1 MRAEFKEK
9 KAVSIDL
16 LTLDEKNPRL
26 GFAKDQDAVLA
37 RMIAYGQPFFAL
49 AKDIAESGL
58 SIEHVVVQKDGNKYR
73 VRDGNRRISALK
85 LLNRPHLCPDKA
97 TRERFTK
104 LAKTAEENGNLLGK
118 VDCMVASSEEA
129 INAYIWR
136 AHTGENGGVGRS
148 GWESLQQEFY
158 QISIGEKGGY
168 WRAAKLMLWA
178 DENDLEVPDKF
189 SITTLGR
196 FFNAAKNIKLL
207 GFEFDEDDNI
217 FPTVPLFT
225 AVVIVKKII
234 ADIES
239 GYVHVKRGDTPGTL
253 SLMLAENRDLYI
265 AAIRHEM
272 KLDSLD
278 VVDPVPGG
286 KGADASS
293 AASQASGQ
301 PGGNGSSVD
310 ATGGKPD
317 ASPAQAGAP
326 VAEGANVKGV
336 KNGTTPATHS
346 SVRKKYVTRALHPLE
361 MPANEQKVRDIYKE
375 LQTVEKCPIAGMML
389 VRAFVESTFR
399 IFVRRNELMEEGR
412 IDGASIKDMLKF
424 IRKKLVED
432 GILVEGKGSDLF
444 HKVESMEQNSIVVI
458 PTMQKFIHSDI
469 FNPKDADVIKTW
481 DEFYHFLKLLWQ
493 ILAAKA

>member
-37 RMIAYGQPFFAL
+37 RMIAYGLPFFAL
-49 AKDIAESGL
+49 AKDIAENGL
-58 SIEHVVVQKDGNKYR
+58 SIEHIVVQKDGNKHK

-104 LAKTAEENGNLLGK
+104 LAKTAEDNGNLIGK

-136 AHTGENGGVGRS
+136 AHTGENGGLGRKN
-148 GWESLQQEFY
+148 WESLQQEFY
-158 QISIGEKGGY
+158 QISIGEKGPF
-168 WRAAKLMLWA
+168 WKAAKLMLWA
-178 DENDLEVPDKF
+178 DENDLEVPDNF

-196 FFNAAKNIKLL
+196 FFSAAKNIKLL
-207 GFEFDEDDNI
+207 GFEFDDEDNI
-217 FPTVPLFT
+217 YPVVPLFT

-234 ADIES
+234 GDIAS
-239 GYVHVKRGDTPGTL
+239 GYVHVKRGATSGTI
-253 SLMLAENRDLYI
+253 SLMGAAERDLYI
-265 AAIRHEM
+265 AEIRHEM
-272 KLDSLD
+272 KLDSAHL
-278 VVDPVPGG
+278 VNPVPGD
-286 KGADASS
+286 KGVGARPATQQAGGQSGGNATS
-293 AASQASGQ
+293 VAAGGGQSEAAPVQTGASG
-301 PGGNGSSVD
+301 
-310 ATGGKPD
+310 
-317 ASPAQAGAP
+317 
-326 VAEGANVKGV
+326 AEGVTVKGG

-346 SVRKKYVTRALHPLE
+346 ALRKKYVTRALHPLE
-361 MPANEQKVRDIYKE
+361 MPTNEQKIRDIYKE

-389 VRAFVESTFR
+389 VRAFVEGTFR

-424 IRKKLVED
+424 IRKKLIDEGV
-432 GILVEGKGSDLF
+432 LVEGAGSDLF
-444 HKVESMEQNSIVVI
+444 QKVELMAQSSIVTV
-458 PTMQKFIHSDI
+458 PTMQKFIHSDM

-493 ILAAKA
+493 MLAAKA

>member
-104 LAKTAEENGNLLGK
+104 LAKTAEENGNLLGR
-118 VDCMVASSEEA
+118 VDCMVGSSEEA

-207 GFEFDEDDNI
+207 GFEFDEEDNI

-272 KLDSLD
+272 KLDS
-278 VVDPVPGG
+278 VGAADPVPGG
-286 KGADASS
+286 NDTGTRPVSPPAG
-293 AASQASGQ
+293 GQ
-301 PGGNGSSVD
+301 PGDNASGPGVD
-310 ATGGKPD
+310 GGKPG
-317 ASPAQAGAP
+317 AGPTQAGAP
-326 VAEGANVKGV
+326 GAEGANVKGG

-346 SVRKKYVTRALHPLE
+346 SLRKKYVTRTLHPLE
-361 MPANEQKVRDIYKE
+361 MPTSEQKIRDIYKE

-399 IFVRRNELMEEGR
+399 AFVRRNELMEEGR

-424 IRKKLVED
+424 IRKKLID
-432 GILVEGKGSDLF
+432 DSILVEGTGSDLF
-444 HKVESMEQNSIVVI
+444 QKVELMAQNSIVTV
-458 PTMQKFIHSDI
+458 PTMQKFIHSEM

-493 ILAAKA
+493 LLAAKA

>member
-9 KAVSIDL
+9 KAVSIDM

-58 SIEHVVVQKDGNKYR
+58 SIEPVVVQNDGNKYK

-97 TRERFTK
+97 SRDRFTK
-104 LAKTAEENGNLLGK
+104 LAEIAEQNGHLLSK
-118 VDCMVASSEEA
+118 IDCMVGANDDA

-136 AHTGENGGVGRS
+136 AHTGENGGLGRKN
-148 GWESLQQEFY
+148 WESLQQEFY
-158 QISIGEKGGY
+158 LLSIGEKGAF
-168 WRAAKLMLWA
+168 WKAAKLVLWA
-178 DENDLEVPDKF
+178 DENDLEVSEGF
-189 SITTLGR
+189 SVTTLGR
-196 FFNAAKNIKLL
+196 YFNAAKNIRLL
-207 GFEFDEDDNI
+207 GFDFDAEDNI
-217 FPTVPLFT
+217 FPIVPLFT
-225 AVVIVKKII
+225 AVLIVKKII
-234 ADIES
+234 GDIES
-239 GYVHVKRGDTPGTL
+239 GFVHVKRGATPGTM
-253 SLMLAENRDLYI
+253 SLMGAADRDLYI
-265 AAIRHEM
+265 AAFRREL
-272 KLDSLD
+272 KLDSVD

-286 KGADASS
+286 NGAGARP
-293 AASQASGQ
+293 AAPQSGQ
-301 PGGNGSSVD
+301 PGGNGTSVD
-310 ATGGKPD
+310 AGGGKPE
-317 ASPAQAGAP
+317 AGPAQAGTP
-326 VAEGANVKGV
+326 GAEGANVKGG

-346 SVRKKYVTRALHPLE
+346 SLRKKYVTRALHPLE
-361 MPANEQKVRDIYKE
+361 MPTSEQKIRDIYKE

-399 IFVRRNELMEEGR
+399 AFVRRNELMEEGR

-424 IRKKLVED
+424 IRKKLID
-432 GILVEGKGSDLF
+432 DSILVEGTGSDLF
-444 HKVESMEQNSIVVI
+444 QKVELMAQNSIVTV
-458 PTMQKFIHSDI
+458 PTMQKFIHSEM

-493 ILAAKA
+493 LLAAKA

>member
-1 MRAEFKEK
+1 
-9 KAVSIDL
+9 
-16 LTLDEKNPRL
+16 
-26 GFAKDQDAVLA
+26 
-37 RMIAYGQPFFAL
+37 MIAYGQPFFAL

-118 VDCMVASSEEA
+118 VDCMVGSSEEA

-272 KLDSLD
+272 KLDT
-278 VVDPVPGG
+278 VGTVDPVPGG
-286 KGADASS
+286 NGASARPASPQAGGQPGENGSGPDVGGGKPGSGPAQADASG
-293 AASQASGQ
+293 AA
-301 PGGNGSSVD
+301 GGFSK
-310 ATGGKPD
+310 GG
-317 ASPAQAGAP
+317 
-326 VAEGANVKGV
+326 

-346 SVRKKYVTRALHPLE
+346 SLRKKYVTRALHPLE
-361 MPANEQKVRDIYKE
+361 MPTSEQKVRDIYKE

-399 IFVRRNELMEEGR
+399 KFVRVNELMEEGR
-412 IDGASIKDMLKF
+412 IDAASIKDMLKF

-432 GILVEGKGSDLF
+432 GVLVEGKGSDLF
-444 HKVESMEQNSIVVI
+444 LKVELMEQNSIVTI
-458 PTMQKFIHSDI
+458 PTMQKFIHSEM
-469 FNPKDADVIKTW
+469 FNPKDADVKKTW

-493 ILAAKA
+493 LLAAKA

>member
-49 AKDIAESGL
+49 AKDIAETGL
-58 SIEHVVVQKDGNKYR
+58 SIEHIVVHKDGNKYK

-97 TRERFTK
+97 SRDRFTK
-104 LAKTAEENGNLLGK
+104 LAKTAEDNGNLIGK
-118 VDCMVASSEEA
+118 VDCMVGSSEEA

-136 AHTGENGGVGRS
+136 AHTGENGGLGRKN
-148 GWESLQQEFY
+148 WESLQQEFY
-158 QISIGEKGGY
+158 QISIGEKGPY
-168 WRAAKLMLWA
+168 WKAAKLMLWA
-178 DENDLEVPDKF
+178 DENDLEVPDNF

-196 FFNAAKNIKLL
+196 FFSAAKNIKLL
-207 GFEFDEDDNI
+207 GFEFDDEDNI
-217 FPTVPLFT
+217 YPAVPLFT

-234 ADIES
+234 GDIES
-239 GYVHVKRGDTPGTL
+239 GYIHVKRGDTPGTI
-253 SLMLAENRDLYI
+253 SLMGAANRDLYI
-265 AAIRHEM
+265 DAIRHEM
-272 KLDSLD
+272 KLDSVD

-286 KGADASS
+286 KGAGASP
-293 AASQASGQ
+293 ATPQASGQ
-301 PGGNGSSVD
+301 PGGNGSNVD
-310 ATGGKPD
+310 AAGGKPE
-317 ASPAQAGAP
+317 AGPAQAGTP
-326 VAEGANVKGV
+326 GTEGANVKGG
-336 KNGTTPATHS
+336 KNGTTPAIHS
-346 SVRKKYVTRALHPLE
+346 SLRKKYVTRALHPLE
-361 MPANEQKVRDIYKE
+361 MPTNEQKVRDIYKE

-399 IFVRRNELMEEGR
+399 TFVRRNELMEEGR

-424 IRKKLVED
+424 IRKRLVED
-432 GILVEGKGSDLF
+432 GVLVEGKGSDLF
-444 HKVESMEQNSIVVI
+444 HKVELMEQNSIVTI

-481 DEFYHFLKLLWQ
+481 DEFYHFLRLLWQ
-493 ILAAKA
+493 LLAAKA

>member
-26 GFAKDQDAVLA
+26 GFAKDQDSVLA

-118 VDCMVASSEEA
+118 VDCMVGSSEEA

-239 GYVHVKRGDTPGTL
+239 GCVHVKRGDTPGTL

-272 KLDSLD
+272 KLDT
-278 VVDPVPGG
+278 VGAVDPVPGG
-286 KGADASS
+286 NGAGARPASSPTGGQPGENGSGPDVGGGKPGSGPAQADASG
-293 AASQASGQ
+293 A
-301 PGGNGSSVD
+301 GGVD
-310 ATGGKPD
+310 
-317 ASPAQAGAP
+317 
-326 VAEGANVKGV
+326 VKGG

-346 SVRKKYVTRALHPLE
+346 SLRKKYVTRALHPLE
-361 MPANEQKVRDIYKE
+361 MPTSEQKVRDIYKE

-399 IFVRRNELMEEGR
+399 KFVRVNELMEEGR
-412 IDGASIKDMLKF
+412 IDVASIKDMLKF
-424 IRKKLVED
+424 IRKKLVE
-432 GILVEGKGSDLF
+432 GGVLVEGKGSDLF
-444 HKVESMEQNSIVVI
+444 LKVELMEQNSIVTI
-458 PTMQKFIHSDI
+458 PTMQKFIHSEM

-493 ILAAKA
+493 LLAAKA

>member
-58 SIEHVVVQKDGNKYR
+58 SIEHVVVQKIGNKYR

-118 VDCMVASSEEA
+118 VDCMVGSSEEA

-136 AHTGENGGVGRS
+136 AHTGENGGLGRS

-158 QISIGEKGGY
+158 QISIGEKGPY
-168 WRAAKLMLWA
+168 WKAAKLMLWA
-178 DENDLEVPDKF
+178 DKNDLEVPNKF

-196 FFNAAKNIKLL
+196 FFSAAKNIKLL
-207 GFEFDEDDNI
+207 GFDLDEDEDI
-217 FPTVPLFT
+217 ITTVPLFT

-253 SLMLAENRDLYI
+253 SLMPAENRELYI
-265 AAIRHEM
+265 AEIRHEM
-272 KLDSLD
+272 KLDS
-278 VVDPVPGG
+278 VDAVNPVPGSRG
-286 KGADASS
+286 ASS
-293 AASQASGQ
+293 KPTSPQAGGQPSKNDNTTEVEGSKPLEGASG
-301 PGGNGSSVD
+301 
-310 ATGGKPD
+310 
-317 ASPAQAGAP
+317 AGA
-326 VAEGANVKGV
+326 AEVKGG

-346 SVRKKYVTRALHPLE
+346 SLRKKYVTRALHPLE
-361 MPANEQKVRDIYKE
+361 MPTSEQKARDIYKE

-389 VRAFVESTFR
+389 VRAFIESTFR
-399 IFVRRNELMEEGR
+399 KFVRAHNLMEEGR
-412 IDGASIKDMLKF
+412 IDAASIKDMLKF
-424 IRKKLVED
+424 IRKKLID
-432 GILVEGKGSDLF
+432 DSILVEGKGSDLF
-444 HKVESMEQNSIVVI
+444 LKVETMEQSSIVTI
-458 PTMQKFIHSDI
+458 PTMQKFIHSEM
-469 FNPKDADVIKTW
+469 FNPKDSDVIKTW

-493 ILAAKA
+493 LLAAKA